1 MRDGEKKSLWDDSGA
16 LSISVWNNTAVH
28 VDTHT
33 CMWMNHP
40 HLRASRKVAKCKKAN
55 ARPRRLPSVGV
66 PFFCFFFS
74 VVFMLHRDGIET
86 DVQRQPAQTG
96 LNTVK
101 APIQEATFPFPFV
114 QSAHSPRWDLC
125 ICLRFSGAWSAYLVS
140 KQNDPVQVL

>member
-1 MRDGEKKSLWDDSGA
+1 MRDGKKSLWDDSGA

-33 CMWMNHP
+33 CMWIILTSGPPGKWLN
-40 HLRASRKVAKCKKAN
+40 AKGKRQTKTVTKCWG
-55 ARPRRLPSVGV
+55 SI
-66 PFFCFFFS
+66 FFVFFS

-86 DVQRQPAQTG
+86 DVQRQPAQTD

-125 ICLRFSGAWSAYLVS
+125 ICLRFSGARSAYLVS